1 MELWSARSVMLV
13 RPLDQP
19 WPRMGAPADCFC
31 WKGKSQVQCLW
42 QSSAQSRCYLMSSGT
57 VQKSAFRLR
66 TLHKQDVIAICQ
78 ETQLFFRTRLSSG
91 STVTFS
97 LFFFLCNAFGKITRA
112 SQTSLPAVSC
122 VFLEDGSEKLEE
134 IVSIIRTDLISTT
147 LSQWEVANTLF
158 NNILPIWDSA
168 CVLWLM

>member
-1 MELWSARSVMLV
+1 MLV

-97 LFFFLCNAFGKITRA
+97 LFFFSVQCLWKDNKGKPNPPSCSSPFDNALTRCRN
-112 SQTSLPAVSC
+112 QPPILMC
-122 VFLEDGSEKLEE
+122 
-134 IVSIIRTDLISTT
+134 IRVKKSKGFPTR
-147 LSQWEVANTLF
+147 
-158 NNILPIWDSA
+158 
-168 CVLWLM
+168 

>member
-57 VQKSAFRLR
+57 AQKSAFRLR

-97 LFFFLCNAFGKITRA
+97 LFFFSVQCLWKNNKGKPNL
-112 SQTSLPAVSC
+112 SPSC
-122 VFLEDGSEKLEE
+122 VLC
-134 IVSIIRTDLISTT
+134 ISRGW
-147 LSQWEVANTLF
+147 QWKVGG
-158 NNILPIWDSA
+158 DSFHNQNWPNFYNSFT
-168 CVLWLM
+168 VRSS